1 MTIKDVERLLPNQRI
16 TAIGKAADM
25 MWLAM
30 GNDYEWY
37 DELKKM
43 YKIRS
48 EYALHLQCSWR
59 ITREDEIIVASADFY
74 VEYNDKTLFDLK
86 IPELNKYLA
95 ENEVIVTGVET
106 DVFGDLRVITNT
118 NMILEVFV
126 HSSYK
131 REFWRLLTPDEHIV
145 VFEEE

>member
-30 GNDYEWY
+30 GKDYEWY

-43 YKIRS
+43 YKKRS

-95 ENEVIVTGVET
+95 ENEVIVTDVET

>member
-43 YKIRS
+43 YKKRS
-48 EYALHLQCSWR
+48 EYALHLQCPWR
-59 ITREDEIIVASADFY
+59 ITRNSDIIVASFDFY
-74 VEYNDKTLFDLK
+74 VEYDDKTLFDLK
-86 IPELNKYLA
+86 IPELNKYFA

-118 NMILEVFV
+118 DIILEVFAN
-126 HSSYK
+126 SSYK
-131 REFWRLLTPDEHIV
+131 REFWRLLTPGEHIV

>member
-1 MTIKDVERLLPNQRI
+1 MTIKDAERVLLNQRI
-16 TAIGKAADM
+16 TAIGKVGDM

-30 GNDYEWY
+30 GKDYEWY
-37 DELKKM
+37 DELKKK
-43 YKIRS
+43 YKKMS
-48 EYALHLQCSWR
+48 EYGLHLQCPWR

-95 ENEVIVTGVET
+95 ENEVIVTDVET

-145 VFEEE
+145 VFEDE